1 VSQRIRGLKVAWRLT
16 KCNFKATLEYRA
28 DFLLAIVSG
37 IIWQASVLVFATVL
51 INRFPGLGGWSKGD
65 VLLITSIR
73 LMSHGLYIAIFV
85 ELTGLPRAVQEGRV
99 ESYLLRPMP
108 VYRQILLNRVH
119 FNAIGDLAV
128 AITLFAIAI
137 PAMSVHWSTPKIAY
151 LSSAV
156 VGGMF
161 LEASFHTLVARFALR
176 SIPTSPW
183 SQWIDEILATFGG
196 YPIIIMPG
204 ALKLLLT
211 YIAPVAFVAYVPAAV
226 VAGRDAFLVPGWL
239 ALSAPLIGLVAFF
252 GAKRFFYRGLRH
264 YTGIGG

>member
-1 VSQRIRGLKVAWRLT
+1 MSQRFRGPKVAWQLT
-16 KCNFKATLEYRA
+16 KLNFRATLEYRA
-28 DFLLAIVSG
+28 EFLMAIMAG

-85 ELTGLPRAVQEGRV
+85 ELAGLSRIVQEGRI
-99 ESYLLRPMP
+99 EGYLLRPMP
-108 VYRQILLNRVH
+108 VYRQILLNRLH

-137 PAMSVHWSTPKIAY
+137 PAMNVHWSLAKIIY
-151 LSSAV
+151 LVFAV
-156 VGGMF
+156 AGGMLF
-161 LEASFHTLVARFALR
+161 EASFHTLIARFALR

-196 YPIIIMPG
+196 YPIIVMPG
-204 ALKLLLT
+204 VVKLLLT
-211 YIAPVAFVAYVPAAV
+211 YIAPIAFVAYVPASV
-226 VAGRDAFLVPGWL
+226 VAERDAFLVPNWL
-239 ALSAPLIGLVAFF
+239 ALSAPMIGLAAFL
-252 GAKRFFYRGLRH
+252 GAKRFFYRGLRR
-264 YTGIGG
+264 YTGISG